1 MKKPILLFALT
12 LIAGGALASCNLGL
26 RSSSSSESIPSQ
38 ITPSEVFQMQA
49 VTGLSMVNTPS
60 IPSSKAVL
68 RARENMSQDEIAAI
82 QEALPTID
90 LLLDNESNFVSD
102 VQIVNAEVDGVT
114 YRYEESI
121 RYWNNEYQEA
131 SYRLLY
137 NIDGEIVETPTETSS
152 ENVSSESE
160 LAPSDP
166 KARHD
171 EDHDDDHDEDKGNH
185 EEEKPSH
192 NDLDEEFKSTS
203 SLTGIA
209 YLDETTY
216 VPFYSKVETET
227 EEDETETERHFVL
240 KTGENS
246 LISIQEEFE
255 SDGSEKEHDLRYRVV
270 ENGIVTTHYKIS
282 IEQEDN
288 QDEIHLKTNGYK
300 YSVKRT
306 SSEEGAFYRV
316 SIKGQGDK
324 LVATFHKET
333 DEEGNVSYNV
343 I

>member
-49 VTGLSMVNTPS
+49 VTGLSMVNIPS

-68 RARENMSQDEIAAI
+68 RVQKSISQDEIATI

-90 LLLDNESNFVSD
+90 LLLDNESNFVSN

-185 EEEKPSH
+185 EEEKPSN

-240 KTGENS
+240 KTGENC
-246 LISIQEEFE
+246 LTSIQEELE
-255 SDGSEKEHDLRYRVV
+255 AEGIEKDHDLRYRVG